1 MVANIEDPS
10 ERLIEQRFR
19 NRIYEILDIL
29 ADCDAGVDL
38 VGIRGYFNLFE
49 DFVHRPSI
57 EMGLSALSRDER
69 AAVLEI
75 ADLLEQAS
83 EANPDFTRN
92 EFVQSGWPVR
102 IAPRAREAR
111 DLFLRRGLFS
121 EKVEESE
128 PGQPVAIPTIR

>member
-102 IAPRAREAR
+102 IAPMAREAR

>member
-69 AAVLEI
+69 AVVLDI

-83 EANPDFTRN
+83 EANPDFTRS

-111 DLFLRRGLFS
+111 DLFLKRGLFS

-128 PGQPVAIPTIR
+128 PGQPVAIPTGR